1 MTFQQPALLFG
12 LLGVGLLAG
21 LYALAQRRRRSY
33 TMRFTNLELLRS
45 VVGKRPGVRRHVP
58 PALMLLGAAGLVVAM
73 AGPIL
78 NLEVARNDAAVVL
91 VIDVSG
97 SMAATDVQPTRL
109 DAARSAANSLIDQ
122 LPSNARIG
130 LVSFNSYATVESPLT
145 DDKNAVKDAVSGL
158 HSGGGTAIGDG
169 LEVATRELADAA
181 RKAAGAASPATKIV
195 LLTDGSSN
203 RGVDPLQ
210 AAAQAK
216 ALNILVDTIGIGS
229 KDNVVTV
236 QGQTIGGVD
245 EQALSDIAAA
255 TGGKYY
261 YAQEAGQLSSIYATL
276 GSQFG
281 WRPIKVD
288 ITVPL
293 VVLGTL
299 LVVAAAAASLVWFRV
314 LP

>member
-1 MTFQQPALLFG
+1 
-12 LLGVGLLAG
+12 
-21 LYALAQRRRRSY
+21 
-33 TMRFTNLELLRS
+33 MRFTSLELLRS
-45 VVGKRPGVRRHVP
+45 VVGKGPGVRRHLP
-58 PALMLLGAAGLVVAM
+58 PALMLLGAAGLVIAM
-73 AGPIL
+73 AGPSL
-78 NLEVARNDAAVVL
+78 NLEVARNDAAVIL

-109 DAARSAANSLIDQ
+109 DAAKSAANSLIDQ

-130 LVSFNSYATVESPLT
+130 LVSFNSYATVEQALT
-145 DDKNAVKDAVSGL
+145 DDKTSVKDAVHNL
-158 HSGGGTAIGDG
+158 HAGGGTAIGDG
-169 LEVATRELADAA
+169 LEVATRQLADAA
-181 RKAAGAASPATKIV
+181 RKASRSATPTTKIV

-203 RGVDPLQ
+203 RGVDPLE
-210 AAAQAK
+210 AATQAK
-216 ALNILVDTIGIGS
+216 ALNILVDTIGVGS
-229 KDNVVTV
+229 KDSVVSV

-261 YAQEAGQLSSIYATL
+261 YAQAASQLSSIYSTL

-281 WRPIKVD
+281 WRPVKVD
-288 ITVPL
+288 VTVPL